1 MYLRQAGAWQIRAAR
16 RDRWQ
21 VDYPAWQGTFP
32 QVVRL
37 QSDNRSVTVDM
48 TATLAQVQ
56 ANVDIDPAAFTI
68 SVPASARPLTI
79 EELRAAGPLGE
90 R

>member
-1 MYLRQAGAWQIRAAR
+1 
-16 RDRWQ
+16 
-21 VDYPAWQGTFP
+21 
-32 QVVRL
+32 
-37 QSDNRSVTVDM
+37 M